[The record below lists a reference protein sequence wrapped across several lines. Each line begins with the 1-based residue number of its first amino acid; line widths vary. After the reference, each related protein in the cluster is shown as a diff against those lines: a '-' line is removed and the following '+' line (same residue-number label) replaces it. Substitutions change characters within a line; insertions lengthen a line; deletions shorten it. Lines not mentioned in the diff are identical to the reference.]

1 MARDVNGN
9 YSVPNGTAAASGAS
23 ISSSAYNTF
32 LADLAAALTD
42 SLSRSG
48 NGGMLAP
55 LTFDDGSVN
64 APTLAFTDEP
74 TTGIYRAA
82 SGEINVSIEATKVL
96 TVKGT
101 GVYSEQPHYQMVGVS
116 YAAVCDVADD
126 FTITGAWD
134 FTGSLEVDGGPVLSH
149 NDTALNSG
157 KIFVASGTGPPDNGT
172 GANGDFYFYY

>member
-9 YSVPNGTAAASGAS
+9 YSVPNGTAAVSGAS

-32 LADLAAALTD
+32 LADLAVALSD

-55 LTFDDGSVN
+55 LTFGDGTVG
-64 APTLAFTDEP
+64 APSLAFTDESS
-74 TTGIYRAA
+74 TGVYRDAA
-82 SGEINVSIEATKVL
+82 GEFNISILGTKLL
-96 TVKGT
+96 TVKATGT
-101 GVYSEQPHYQMVGVS
+101 YAEEPFYQMVGVS

-157 KIFVASGTGPPDNGT
+157 KIFVASGTGPPDGGT